1 MHISKDALW
10 KGIIENLIDDFIRYF
25 FPALVDE
32 IDFARGFEFLDTE
45 LQKLIPN
52 NPAHN
57 RHADKLIK
65 AWFKDEQE
73 VGLLSGAEVWFLIHI
88 EVQGYQDPYFAQ
100 RMFEC
105 MYRIRDKY
113 QHPVTGLAIYTDW
126 DRTYHYTEFQE
137 SFGGSVVNY
146 RFNTYVLRDHPV
158 VELAQDPNPFAA
170 VMEAA
175 WQNLDKPQD
184 DQSLR
189 ELKIDLIQRLK
200 SRNIAREK
208 ISLIIDFIRFFLPFT
223 DSEISANFEQD
234 LITINNLNIP
244 MGLREAILEDVKKQG
259 IEQGIVKG
267 IEQGIELEKQEFT
280 LKLWA
285 LQEFSIEK
293 IAILVDLPHER
304 VIEIIAEFL
313 KLEGQSES
321 IAMQTIEMYQ
331 SRFEGV

>member
-10 KGIIENLIDDFIRYF
+10 KGIIENLIDDFIC
-25 FPALVDE
+25 
-32 IDFARGFEFLDTE
+32 
-45 LQKLIPN
+45 
-52 NPAHN
+52 H
-57 RHADKLIK
+57 
-65 AWFKDEQE
+65 
-73 VGLLSGAEVWFLIHI
+73 
-88 EVQGYQDPYFAQ
+88 
-100 RMFEC
+100 
-105 MYRIRDKY
+105 
-113 QHPVTGLAIYTDW
+113 
-126 DRTYHYTEFQE
+126 
-137 SFGGSVVNY
+137 
-146 RFNTYVLRDHPV
+146 
-158 VELAQDPNPFAA
+158 
-170 VMEAA
+170 
-175 WQNLDKPQD
+175 
-184 DQSLR
+184 
-189 ELKIDLIQRLK
+189 
-200 SRNIAREK
+200 
-208 ISLIIDFIRFFLPFT
+208 FLPFT

-259 IEQGIVKG
+259 IEQGIVKGIEQG